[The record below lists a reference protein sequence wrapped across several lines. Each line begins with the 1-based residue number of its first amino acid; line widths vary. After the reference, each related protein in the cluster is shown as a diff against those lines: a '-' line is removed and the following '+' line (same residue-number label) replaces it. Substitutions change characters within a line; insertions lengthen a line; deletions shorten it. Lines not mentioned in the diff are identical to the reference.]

1 MATESTKSNREHSF
15 DFELASIVGV
25 EKAILLKNIN
35 YWCKENK
42 RKGLPNCLID
52 GHWFTQESLSSLA
65 DKYPYMRRSNIARW
79 MQELFELEW
88 IKVVA
93 SKGAKSF
100 YGCGE
105 VFELWDSNG
114 DYKTKLSQNET
125 AIKAKKDAAKLSQ
138 NETIGVPKQ
147 DSLSPKMGQTPIL
160 DIESNFE
167 GNVEGEENAQNALTP
182 PFTPAGTIESDEH
195 VEIMLHLLEAEK
207 KENDFTGAGPT
218 PPAELLVTTHTP
230 QAPYIRIVEKVEI
243 QDAPG
248 PKSPTTTPG
257 RRSQAA
263 PTIHP
268 ENLQAFDHFS
278 DPEKCRMLWS
288 EWIEYKWGQHRD
300 KYKTAKSELVMLRKL
315 YTWSQGQAEIVSQI
329 IEKSVGNLYKGL
341 IDPNEKK
348 GNGTEKRHD
357 LNPAQRQHLTLAQY
371 VAQRRIDAENR
382 NAME

>member
-138 NETIGVPKQ
+138 NETISVPKQ

-182 PFTPAGTIESDEH
+182 PFTPVGTIESDEH

-207 KENDFTGAGPT
+207 KEKDFTGAGPT
-218 PPAELLVTTHTP
+218 PPTELLVTTHTP
-230 QAPYIRIVEKVEI
+230 QAPYLRVVELVEVPV
-243 QDAPG
+243 APG
-248 PKSPTTTPG
+248 PKSPGDKIRELCAVNYKIREGFTMSRKIPG
-257 RRSQAA
+257 GKFDEYLSAFDAEQAA
-263 PTIHP
+263 MPIP
-268 ENLQAFDHFS
+268 KKYLNDNDLVSHFLNFS
-278 DPEKCRMLWS
+278 GVR
-288 EWIEYKWGQHRD
+288 WGVEQRI
-300 KYKTAKSELVMLRKL
+300 
-315 YTWSQGQAEIVSQI
+315 GQ
-329 IEKSVGNLYKGL
+329 
-341 IDPNEKK
+341 P
-348 GNGTEKRHD
+348 
-357 LNPAQRQHLTLAQY
+357 QRQGRGAQLQNSGSDMSKY
-371 VAQRRIDAENR
+371 DQPQKF
-382 NAME
+382 